1 VVIES
6 PVMIET
12 SAVIEVA
19 TCPAEVRTSDD
30 TAGTLPNHICAA
42 KSANDAPTA
51 FAYMPATESASHIA
65 AAAES
70 ASRMPATSEPAA
82 ATESASH
89 MTAAAETASHVA
101 AATTTSHVAA
111 AAATALVRKR
121 HSAGQGHACGQY
133 NHDLAQHCIYSFGR
147 SRPFDQTKPTT
158 VRLHGESRSMAST
171 VRNRSMI
178 LTLYVNYHRSD
189 HPGMH
194 AQMLMSAATAMVP
207 KSTHGIIP
215 A

>member
-51 FAYMPATESASHIA
+51 FAYMPATESASHI
-65 AAAES
+65 
-70 ASRMPATSEPAA
+70 AA

-207 KSTHGIIP
+207 KSTHDIIP

>member
-65 AAAES
+65 AASESTYVAAASES
-70 ASRMPATSEPAA
+70 ASHMPATSETAA

-101 AATTTSHVAA
+101 AATTASHVAA
-111 AAATALVRKR
+111 AATTALVRKR

-147 SRPFDQTKPTT
+147 SRPFDQT
-158 VRLHGESRSMAST
+158 
-171 VRNRSMI
+171 
-178 LTLYVNYHRSD
+178 
-189 HPGMH
+189 
-194 AQMLMSAATAMVP
+194 
-207 KSTHGIIP
+207 
-215 A
+215 

>member
-6 PVMIET
+6 PVMIKT

-51 FAYMPATESASHIA
+51 FAYMPAT
-65 AAAES
+65 ES

-207 KSTHGIIP
+207 KSTHDIIP

>member
-19 TCPAEVRTSDD
+19 TCPAEARTSDD

-51 FAYMPATESASHIA
+51 FAYMPAT
-65 AAAES
+65 ES

-121 HSAGQGHACGQY
+121 HFAGQGHACGQY

>member
-51 FAYMPATESASHIA
+51 FAYMP
-65 AAAES
+65 
-70 ASRMPATSEPAA
+70 

-207 KSTHGIIP
+207 KSTHDIIP

>member
-6 PVMIET
+6 PVMIKT

-51 FAYMPATESASHIA
+51 FAYMPAT
-65 AAAES
+65 ES

-178 LTLYVNYHRSD
+178 FTLYVNYHRSD

-207 KSTHGIIP
+207 KSTHDIIP